1 MGDCRVVIL
10 EIGLEP
16 SRGLS
21 QPWLF
26 SGAVIHWSK
35 STASKDLPDAMFA
48 RQELCCH
55 IAPSSKSRG
64 FTSRF
69 RCMLKEH

>member
-1 MGDCRVVIL
+1 MIL
-10 EIGLEP
+10 EVGLEP

-35 STASKDLPDAMFA
+35 STGSKDLPSAVFA
-48 RQELCCH
+48 RQELCCY
-55 IAPSSKSRG
+55 IAPSSKSHG
-64 FTSRF
+64 FTSWF
-69 RCMLKEH
+69 QCMFKEH